1 MKIGTSLIALCAV
14 AAGSALSAPVASA
27 KDPSARV
34 KRGDYLVKT
43 SGCNDCHTPFQMG
56 PNGPEPDMTRMLSG
70 HPEKLVLPPAPRLAP
85 GPWMGTVAATFTAW
99 AGPFGTS
106 YTANLTPDKE
116 TGLGKWTER
125 MFIDT
130 IRTGR
135 HQGRGR
141 PLLPPMPWPAYR
153 NFTDE
158 DLQVDLRLLADHP
171 GHQEPR
177 PRSGGARGR
186 GRPALT

>member
-1 MKIGTSLIALCAV
+1 MKNATRIAAACAI
-14 AAGSALSAPVASA
+14 AAAAALQAQPTAARS
-27 KDPSARV
+27 PSAQV

-43 SGCNDCHTPFQMG
+43 SGCNDCHTPFKMG

-70 HPEKLVLPPAPRLAP
+70 HPASLLLPPAPKLPP

-99 AGPFGTS
+99 SGPFGTS
-106 YTANLTPDKE
+106 YTANLTPDQK
-116 TGLGKWTER
+116 TGLGQWTER

-141 PLLPPMPWPAYR
+141 PILPPMPWPAYR

-158 DLQVDLRLLADHP
+158 DLKSIFAFLQTI
-171 GHQEPR
+171 
-177 PRSGGARGR
+177 
-186 GRPALT
+186 PAIKNRVPDPVVPAVVAGQP